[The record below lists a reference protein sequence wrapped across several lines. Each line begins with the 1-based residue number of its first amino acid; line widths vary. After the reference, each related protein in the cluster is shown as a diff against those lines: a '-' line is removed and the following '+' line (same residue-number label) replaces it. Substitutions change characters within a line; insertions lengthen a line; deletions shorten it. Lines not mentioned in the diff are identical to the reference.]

1 MKRRNRMKKLIFT
14 LTRQAKKGGGDRY
27 EHGKEG
33 DSDFMVIYIPQF
45 ISRSTGAPRTKIEV
59 SFD

>member
-1 MKRRNRMKKLIFT
+1 MKKLIFT